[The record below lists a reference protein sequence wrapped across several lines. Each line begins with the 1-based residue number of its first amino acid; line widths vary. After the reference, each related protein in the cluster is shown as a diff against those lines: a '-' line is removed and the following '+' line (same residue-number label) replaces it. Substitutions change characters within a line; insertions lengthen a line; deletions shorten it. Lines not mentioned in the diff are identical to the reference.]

1 MIRVVLDTNVIL
13 AALLSRRGA
22 AFEIL
27 QRLRLGE
34 FRLALSNHLLLEYEE
49 VLKRNAAM
57 LALTHGDV
65 DRFLNAICQAADC
78 YQLPAPQPPRLP
90 DPDDEPLLRLAETSG
105 GRLITT
111 HNLRHLRPAS
121 AYGDAVLLP
130 RDFLRRRSGRPGRA
144 GAHQFGCAG
153 LAHAPA
159 SRFDCRSRP

>member
-1 MIRVVLDTNVIL
+1 MIRAVIDTNVIL

-27 QRLRLGE
+27 QRLRRGE

-78 YQLPAPQPPRLP
+78 YQLPAAQLPRLL
-90 DPDDEPLLRLAETSG
+90 DPDDEPLLRLAEASG
-105 GRLITT
+105 ARLIAT
-111 HNLRHLRPAS
+111 HNLRHLRAAS
-121 AYGDAVLLP
+121 AYGVAVLLP
-130 RDFLRRRSGRPGRA
+130 RELLRMLTAQP
-144 GAHQFGCAG
+144 
-153 LAHAPA
+153 
-159 SRFDCRSRP
+159 